1 MVISPKTVL
10 RLIRTIDSQIRTPFR
25 MLDVGCINGFYEN
38 DPFRYF
44 HHFSKKILIGIEAV
58 PYSNPQYSKIIQV
71 CVAPTAGTYP
81 FYIPFFSTWA
91 SFLEP
96 DFEKIQ
102 QDSRIAQYYQSVEK
116 RLVPMQNFSEL
127 IGHDFFD
134 ILKFNLLGGEDL
146 LFSLSD
152 AFFQKLSIVS
162 IITSNITICKQQK
175 TLPDVLHFLSSK
187 GFFLLHAPFYE
198 NIYGIEARTRI
209 VAVKAPYHIQT
220 LPELYL
226 HCFIGAAC
234 QKINYLE
241 FILRSYQERNGKQPA
256 LQPIYRMFGLNN
268 PFP

>member
-1 MVISPKTVL
+1 MIAEIKRLFHQELRKHPGYIRLFRKITKRDTCSLVISPKTVL

-102 QDSRIAQYYQSVEK
+102 QDSRIA
-116 RLVPMQNFSEL
+116 
-127 IGHDFFD
+127 
-134 ILKFNLLGGEDL
+134 
-146 LFSLSD
+146 
-152 AFFQKLSIVS
+152 
-162 IITSNITICKQQK
+162 
-175 TLPDVLHFLSSK
+175 
-187 GFFLLHAPFYE
+187 
-198 NIYGIEARTRI
+198 
-209 VAVKAPYHIQT
+209 
-220 LPELYL
+220 
-226 HCFIGAAC
+226 
-234 QKINYLE
+234 
-241 FILRSYQERNGKQPA
+241 
-256 LQPIYRMFGLNN
+256 
-268 PFP
+268 